1 MAVFLNIVAIQNVAG
16 NEDGSSKGNNPAF
29 VMLDGRIYSL
39 KRTSYDKEVGLM
51 AIRVLLLILIISF
64 SFSIGA
70 SAEGPLKAAFI
81 RDHQL
86 WIKEGDKEL
95 QLTTGQYVSSPKWS
109 KDGQFIAYLAG
120 KEEGGKRIYIFMM

>member
-1 MAVFLNIVAIQNVAG
+1 
-16 NEDGSSKGNNPAF
+16 
-29 VMLDGRIYSL
+29 
-39 KRTSYDKEVGLM
+39 M
-51 AIRVLLLILIISF
+51 AIRVLLLILFISF

-120 KEEGGKRIYIFMM
+120 KEEGGKTNLYIYDVKKKESYKPYPIIEANEIKWSPTSNQLAYNSRIILCSF